1 MKILLLTVTA
11 GYGHHATAKALADMF
26 EKKGAET
33 KIVDVYEYISKL
45 VRTAISQ
52 GYLFSSKYTPEL
64 YRMFYTKTS
73 KNKEKLNKM
82 NIVKLVNTL
91 GAFKFE
97 HFVDNFE
104 PDAIVCTHVLAAHL
118 ISEMKGRD
126 MVDAPCIG
134 VVTDYCIHPYWEDVV
149 NMEALVT
156 ASELITH
163 TAVKRG
169 IPEERIRPFGIPI
182 HPKFNRPISREE
194 ACEQL
199 GLDPERFTVLVMGG
213 SMGYGNSRKLVKQ
226 ITKIGI
232 DFQIL
237 AVCGNNK
244 RAYSKL
250 SAFQEE
256 YTGTCALHVMGFVD
270 NVEVLMSASDCII
283 TKPGGLTVSESIAKG
298 LPMILVNP
306 IPGQEERNVEFLLNN
321 GMASL
326 VTKTFPLDDALYH
339 LFHNPVRLRT
349 VREAIRAIGHPDA
362 SEKLVNYVMELVEE
376 RMSLVPAPH
385 IEEVPAEEDREAA
398 EAEVPVELKFEQDCL
413 DG

>member
-1 MKILLLTVTA
+1 MKVLLLTVTA

-26 EKKGAET
+26 EQKGAET
-33 KIVDVYEYISKL
+33 KVVDVYEYISKV

-52 GYLFSSKYTPEL
+52 GYLLSSKYTPEL
-64 YRMFYTKTS
+64 YRLFYTKSS
-73 KNKEKLNKM
+73 KASKHRKQNKL
-82 NIVKLVNTL
+82 NIVKIVNTL

-118 ISEMKGRD
+118 ISEMKARD
-126 MVDAPCIG
+126 MVKAPCVGI
-134 VVTDYCIHPYWEDVV
+134 VTDYCIHPYWEDVV
-149 NMEALVT
+149 NMEAMVT

-169 IPEERIRPFGIPI
+169 IPEQRIHPLGIPI
-182 HPKFNRPISREE
+182 HPKFNQHISRED

-199 GLDPERFTVLVMGG
+199 GLDPNRFTVLVMGG
-213 SMGYGNSRKLVKQ
+213 SMGYGNSRKLIKQ
-226 ITKIGI
+226 ITRIGI
-232 DFQIL
+232 DFQVL

-244 RAYSKL
+244 RAYNRL
-250 SAFQEE
+250 MAFKEE
-256 YTGTCALHVMGFVD
+256 YQGDCTLHVMGFVD

-306 IPGQEERNVEFLLNN
+306 IPGQEEMNVEFLLNN

-349 VREAIRAIGHPDA
+349 VREEIRAIGHPDA
-362 SEKLVNYVMELVEE
+362 SEKLVEYVFDLVQNNE
-376 RMSLVPAPH
+376 SLSKVEQ
-385 IEEVPAEEDREAA
+385 IEEAPEDFSIPFAQEEENT
-398 EAEVPVELKFEQDCL
+398 PIELEEL
-413 DG
+413 D

>member
-11 GYGHHATAKALADMF
+11 GYGHHATAKALADLF
-26 EKKGAET
+26 EQKGAET
-33 KIVDVYEYISKL
+33 KIVDVYEYISKV

-52 GYLFSSKYTPEL
+52 GYLLSSKYTPEL
-64 YRMFYTKTS
+64 YRLFYAQTS
-73 KNKEKLNKM
+73 KNREKLDKM
-82 NIVKLVNTL
+82 NMVKLVNTL

-118 ISEMKGRD
+118 VSQMKQRH
-126 MVDAPCIG
+126 MVDAPSVG
-134 VVTDYCIHPYWEDVV
+134 VVTDYCIHPYWEDVIH
-149 NMEALVT
+149 MEALVT

-169 IPEERIRPFGIPI
+169 IPEARILPLGIPI

-194 ACEQL
+194 ARAQL
-199 GLDPERFTVLVMGG
+199 GLDPDRHTVLVMGG
-213 SMGYGNSRKLVKQ
+213 SMGYGNSRRLVEQ
-226 ITKIGI
+226 ITEIGI

-244 RAYSKL
+244 RAFNRL
-250 SAFQEE
+250 ARFQQE
-256 YTGTCALHVMGFVD
+256 YWGDCSIRVMGFVD
-270 NVEVLMSASDCII
+270 NVEVLMSAADCII
-283 TKPGGLTVSESIAKG
+283 TKPGGLTVSEAIAKG

-339 LFHNPVRLRT
+339 LFHSPVRLRM
-349 VREAIRAIGHPDA
+349 VREAIHAIGHPDA
-362 SEKLVNYVMELVEE
+362 SEKLVEYVISLVEQ
-376 RMSLVPAPH
+376 RGQAN
-385 IEEVPAEEDREAA
+385 DAA
-398 EAEVPVELKFEQDCL
+398 ELTS
-413 DG
+413 

>member
-11 GYGHHATAKALADMF
+11 GYGHHATAKALADLF
-26 EKKGAET
+26 EQRGAET
-33 KIVDVYEYISKL
+33 KIVDVYEYISKV

-52 GYLFSSKYTPEL
+52 GYLLSSKYTPEL
-64 YRMFYTKTS
+64 YRLFYTKTS
-73 KNKEKLNKM
+73 KNREKLNKM
-82 NIVKLVNTL
+82 NIVKIVNTL

-118 ISEMKGRD
+118 ISEMKNRH

-169 IPEERIRPFGIPI
+169 IPEERILPLGIPI
-182 HPKFNRPISREE
+182 HPKFNRYISKED
-194 ACEQL
+194 ACAEL
-199 GLDPERFTVLVMGG
+199 ELDPERRTVLVMGG
-213 SMGYGNSRKLVKQ
+213 SMGYGNSRKLVRQ
-226 ITKIGI
+226 ITQLGLGC
-232 DFQIL
+232 QIL

-244 RAYSKL
+244 RAYNRLK
-250 SAFQEE
+250 AFEQE
-256 YTGTCALHVMGFVD
+256 YSGDCTLRVMGFVD
-270 NVEVLMSASDCII
+270 NVELLMSAADCII
-283 TKPGGLTVSESIAKG
+283 TKPGGLTVSEAIAKG
-298 LPMILVNP
+298 VPMILVNP

-349 VREAIRAIGHPDA
+349 VRESIRAIGHPDA
-362 SEKLVNYVMELVEE
+362 SEQLVNYVIGLVEQ
-376 RMSLVPAPH
+376 RQSNVQQVPDSESASGDALAGNG
-385 IEEVPAEEDREAA
+385 IT
-398 EAEVPVELKFEQDCL
+398 
-413 DG
+413 

>member
-11 GYGHHATAKALADMF
+11 GYGHHATAKALADLF
-26 EKKGAET
+26 EQKGAET
-33 KIVDVYEYISKL
+33 KVVDVYEYISKV

-52 GYLFSSKYTPEL
+52 GYLISSKYTPEL
-64 YRMFYTKTS
+64 YRLFYMKTS
-73 KNKEKLNKM
+73 KNREKFNKM

-118 ISEMKGRD
+118 VSEMKERH

-149 NMEALVT
+149 NMESLVT

-163 TAVKRG
+163 TAIKRG
-169 IPEERIRPFGIPI
+169 IPKERIQPFGIPI
-182 HPKFNRPISREE
+182 HPKFNRYISKED
-194 ACEQL
+194 ACAQL
-199 GLDPERFTVLVMGG
+199 GLNPERRTVLVMGG
-213 SMGYGNSRKLVKQ
+213 SMGYGNSGKLVRQ
-226 ITKIGI
+226 ITQLGL
-232 DFQIL
+232 DCQIL
-237 AVCGNNK
+237 AVCGNNQ
-244 RAYSKL
+244 RAYNRL
-250 SAFQEE
+250 RAFEQQ
-256 YTGTCALHVMGFVD
+256 YRGDCTIQVMGFVD
-270 NVEVLMSASDCII
+270 NVEVLMSAADCII

-326 VTKTFPLDDALYH
+326 VTKTFPIDDALYH
-339 LFHNPVRLRT
+339 LFHNPVRLHL
-349 VREAIRAIGHPDA
+349 VRESIRAIGHPDA
-362 SEKLVNYVMELVEE
+362 SERLVNYVITLVEN
-376 RMSLVPAPH
+376 RKNSFLPVKDNPQTFFPA
-385 IEEVPAEEDREAA
+385 
-398 EAEVPVELKFEQDCL
+398 VEQHTIT
-413 DG
+413 

>member
-11 GYGHHATAKALADMF
+11 GYGHHATAKALADLF
-26 EKKGAET
+26 EQRGAQT
-33 KIVDVYEYISKL
+33 KIVDVYEYISKV

-52 GYLFSSKYTPEL
+52 GYLISSKYTPEL
-64 YRMFYTKTS
+64 YRLFYNTTS
-73 KNKEKLNKM
+73 RSKEKLNKM

-91 GAFKFE
+91 GAFKLE

-118 ISEMKGRD
+118 VSEMKNHH
-126 MVDAPCIG
+126 MADAPCIG

-149 NMEALVT
+149 NMDALVT

-169 IPEERIRPFGIPI
+169 IPAERILPFGIPI
-182 HPKFNRPISREE
+182 HPKFNRHISRED

-199 GLDPERFTVLVMGG
+199 ELDPHRHTILVMGG

-226 ITKIGI
+226 ITKLGI

-244 RAYSKL
+244 RAYHRL
-250 SAFQEE
+250 MTFQQE
-256 YTGTCALHVMGFVD
+256 YTGTCTLRVMGFVD

-283 TKPGGLTVSESIAKG
+283 TKPGGLTVSEAIAKG

-339 LFHNPVRLRT
+339 LFNSPVRLRT
-349 VREAIRAIGHPDA
+349 VHEAIRAIGHPDA
-362 SEKLVNYVMELVEE
+362 SEKLVDYVIDMVQHRVRTIPQSEGDISELA
-376 RMSLVPAPH
+376 SA
-385 IEEVPAEEDREAA
+385 
-398 EAEVPVELKFEQDCL
+398 QQ
-413 DG
+413 

>member
-11 GYGHHATAKALADMF
+11 GYGHHATAKALADLF
-26 EKKGAET
+26 EQKGAQT
-33 KIVDVYEYISKL
+33 KIVDVYEYISKV

-52 GYLFSSKYTPEL
+52 GYLISSKYTPEL
-64 YRMFYTKTS
+64 YRLFYSTTS
-73 KNKEKLNKM
+73 RNRERFNKM
-82 NIVKLVNTL
+82 NMVKLVNTI

-97 HFVDNFE
+97 HFVDHFE

-118 ISEMKGRD
+118 VSEMKNRH

-134 VVTDYCIHPYWEDVV
+134 IVTDYCIHPYWEDVV

-169 IPEERIRPFGIPI
+169 IPKERILPLGIPI
-182 HPKFNRPISREE
+182 HPKFNQYISREE
-194 ACEQL
+194 ACERL
-199 GLDPERFTVLVMGG
+199 GLDPKRHIVLVMGG

-226 ITKIGI
+226 IAKTGI

-244 RAYSKL
+244 RAYHRL
-250 SAFQEE
+250 TAFEE
-256 YTGTCALHVMGFVD
+256 QYTGQCDLHVMGFVD
-270 NVEVLMSASDCII
+270 NVEILMSAADCII
-283 TKPGGLTVSESIAKG
+283 TKPGGLTVSEAIAKG
-298 LPMILVNP
+298 LPMVLVNP

-339 LFHNPVRLRT
+339 LFNSPVRLCT
-349 VREAIRAIGHPDA
+349 VHEAISAIGHPDA
-362 SEKLVNYVMELVEE
+362 SERLVDYVMDIVEH
-376 RMSLVPAPH
+376 SQKAPQPVH
-385 IEEVPAEEDREAA
+385 TMRVRVAEG
-398 EAEVPVELKFEQDCL
+398 K
-413 DG
+413 